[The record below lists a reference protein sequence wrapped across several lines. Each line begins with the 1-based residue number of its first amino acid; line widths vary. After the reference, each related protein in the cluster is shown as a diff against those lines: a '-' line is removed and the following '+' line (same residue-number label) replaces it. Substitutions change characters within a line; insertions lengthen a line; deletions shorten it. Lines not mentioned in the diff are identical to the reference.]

1 MDAVLTAAI
10 DRALPLR
17 GQVVLV
23 TGGGA
28 GFGRAICL
36 DCADAGASVVVAAPG
51 ENAAETVR
59 LVEDSGGSAIWART
73 DVTSA
78 ADVAATVDRTVQEYG
93 GLHAVVH
100 NATSRHSSEAAPL
113 TDLSLDDWDD
123 HVAVSLDGARHLAVA
138 ALPHLTAAKGRFV
151 LMTSPAGMEGSTA
164 LPAYGGVK
172 GALRGFTK
180 SLALEWGPAGITVNC
195 LSPLAMTS
203 ALELAYQR
211 NPVLESRLRESV
223 PLGRIG
229 DPKTD
234 VAPMVVFLLGDGG
247 SYVTGQ
253 TFVVDGGRFTTL

>member
-1 MDAVLTAAI
+1 MTATTEG
-10 DRALPLR
+10 ALPLR
-17 GQVVLV
+17 DQVVLV

-28 GFGRAICL
+28 GLGRAICL
-36 DCADAGASVVVAAPG
+36 ACADAGASVVIAAPG
-51 ENAAETVR
+51 DNGAETAR
-59 LVEDSGGSAIWART
+59 LVQGSGGSAIWVPA

-78 ADVAATVDRTVQEYG
+78 ADVAAVTERAVQEYD
-93 GLHAVVH
+93 GLNAVVH
-100 NATSRHSSEAAPL
+100 NATSRHSSEAVPL
-113 TDLSLDDWDD
+113 AELSLEDWAD
-123 HVAVSLDGARHLAVA
+123 HIAVSLDGARHLAVA
-138 ALPHLTAAKGRFV
+138 TLPHLTATRGRFV

-195 LSPLAMTS
+195 VSPLAMTP
-203 ALELAYQR
+203 AMELAYQR

-223 PLGRIG
+223 PLDRIG
-229 DPKTD
+229 DARRD
-234 VAPMVVFLLGDGG
+234 IAPMVVFLLGDGG